1 MRTAPAAG
9 IVMSHVAV
17 SKPMMTAAP
26 PVSVTAIHTT
36 SRPSG
41 DITQNLTR
49 LLQAPCVAFSETD

>member
-1 MRTAPAAG
+1 
-9 IVMSHVAV
+9 MSHVAV